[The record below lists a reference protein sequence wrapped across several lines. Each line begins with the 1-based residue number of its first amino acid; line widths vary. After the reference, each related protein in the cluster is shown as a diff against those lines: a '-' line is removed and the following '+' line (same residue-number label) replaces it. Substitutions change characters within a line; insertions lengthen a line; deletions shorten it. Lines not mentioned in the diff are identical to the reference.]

1 MSSAFEIIMVPVG
14 KLFCKHHSFR
24 MSKFYAKPVE
34 KIPTFFGKGRAAPQI
49 LWEMLVLICIILNYG
64 AYRKWQVNYKY
75 GVISYLSG
83 KKGMVWPEQM
93 DIF

>member
-49 LWEMLVLICIILNYG
+49 L
-64 AYRKWQVNYKY
+64 
-75 GVISYLSG
+75 
-83 KKGMVWPEQM
+83 
-93 DIF
+93 